1 MKDRISSFE
10 NHLKSKDAIIEYLT
24 KQLLPLNSKKFQM
37 KNNKYNLNETFNSDK
52 SFYNNKSSDKSN
64 MDKDKTIEQKK
75 RVAITG
81 DFMVNGTHEKGMC
94 KNHRIKVNSFP
105 GDTSATILENIDHL
119 IKANQMQRQM
129 I

>member
-10 NHLKSKDAIIEYLT
+10 NHLKSKDTIIEYLT
-24 KQLLPLNSKKFQM
+24 KQLLPSNSKKFQM

-75 RVAITG
+75 RLAITG
-81 DFMVNGTHEKGMC
+81 DFMMNGIHEKGMC

-105 GDTSATILENIDHL
+105 GGTSATILENIDQL
-119 IKANQMQRQM
+119 IKANQTQRQM